1 MVHGSVD
8 EFFLSGKQ
16 ISFGWAVMD
25 QIPAAMDRHLDVI
38 QCHTGLSKM
47 LFKLS
52 HNDTTDTNKTRH
64 LPVLSFFINF
74 WFSTNKESFKCQFI
88 SLSCTIQLLCRYLV
102 HTWLLLI
109 KWNFKTRTTSTI
121 TVSGWG
127 YYSFW
132 GKISTMT
139 VLSGISQCHDFLI
152 IKKLWLYKNELKWAL
167 LELKWGLLAIGG

>member
-1 MVHGSVD
+1 
-8 EFFLSGKQ
+8 
-16 ISFGWAVMD
+16 MD

-109 KWNFKTRTTSTI
+109 NEISKQQEQRRQSQSVDGVI
-121 TVSGWG
+121 IVSEVK
-127 YYSFW
+127 YR
-132 GKISTMT
+132 
-139 VLSGISQCHDFLI
+139 Q
-152 IKKLWLYKNELKWAL
+152 
-167 LELKWGLLAIGG
+167 